1 MDTMRKKVY
10 QKTRFSA
17 EIPMIKRAKPT
28 NARPER
34 KSSSLGDTFRK
45 IIGKFQGNSADRKRK
60 SQQQQ
65 QQQQQHRSNGVDAV
79 SNGSVPHSARNQ
91 NSHYSS
97 YQAFNSV
104 DNHITDNDT
113 PDVGDTDRSGRDSPL
128 QPKQAVKYASF
139 EEPLT
144 TGATT
149 TSTMTKKRVTTS
161 SPPSARRSSLTNG
174 SQTLDRNYRA
184 KKRHEDNM
192 SKRSSPAQKYY
203 LGEDPFSGSIYG
215 KEKEYDGAKPFR
227 RKYKNGNS
235 TDEEK
240 KSVK

>member
-1 MDTMRKKVY
+1 MRKKVF

-17 EIPMIKRAKPT
+17 EIPMIKRAKPAT

-65 QQQQQHRSNGVDAV
+65 QHRVNGGDAV
-79 SNGSVPHSARNQ
+79 GNGGVPHSARNQ
-91 NSHYSS
+91 NSHYGS

-104 DNHITDNDT
+104 DNHITDNDS
-113 PDVGDTDRSGRDSPL
+113 PDVGDTDRSGRDSPPL
-128 QPKQAVKYASF
+128 HPKQAVKYASF
-139 EEPLT
+139 EEPLV

-149 TSTMTKKRVTTS
+149 TSTMTKKRVAS
-161 SPPSARRSSLTNG
+161 SSSSPSARG

-184 KKRHEDNM
+184 RKRYEDNM